1 MANMSY
7 NLLIVESPTKAKT
20 IGKYLGD
27 GYKVVATVGH
37 LRDLPRSKMGVD
49 PAANFEPTYVVDKEK
64 SALVAE
70 LVKEAKKAKEI
81 FFATD
86 PDREGEAISWHMA
99 TILVEKLDSTSV
111 EKVKRVS
118 FHEITKEAVVEA
130 LKTPRVI
137 DMDLVD
143 AQQARRVLDR
153 LVGYE
158 LSPVLW
164 KKVRRGLSAGRVQSV
179 AVRLICEREAEI
191 KAFESR
197 RFYKLLLEVSK
208 NGQKFGAELHS
219 VDGKPIEIST
229 KLKLFDGEYSYG
241 STSLVD
247 KNVVDKLINK
257 LGDKLTV
264 AKVEKKEVQK
274 SPLPPFTTSKLQQ
287 TAASR
292 FGWSG
297 KQTMSVAQ
305 KLYEK
310 GWISYHRTDSTA
322 LSSQSVEAIR
332 EYIADKYGKK
342 YVPSKARFY
351 ATKAKNAQEAHEAIR
366 PTKFDRQAE
375 HLKDPKERK
384 LYELIWKRAVSCQAE
399 NAIIART
406 SVDLV
411 SDNLDFRAGGSM
423 VVFDG
428 YMKIN
433 GSHMEEQEL
442 PGLVVGDMV
451 GKEKAEVSEHMT
463 SPPPRYGDASLVS
476 SLEKQGIGRPSTY
489 APIISTIQAR
499 LYVEKQEGRFYPTAL
514 GEAVNTFLVKNF
526 ETIVSLPFTA
536 EMEEGLD
543 KVAEGK
549 AKWRDMMAEFWKG
562 FKPGVDKVTVEGDR
576 VKIEVEKTG
585 RICSK
590 CNEGEMV
597 IRSGRFGKFLA
608 CSKFPECKNTEQIK
622 NIADFKCP
630 TCGKDVLIKKT
641 KKGRK
646 FFGCSDYPTC
656 KWAGWK
662 KP

>member
-27 GYKVVATVGH
+27 GFKVVATVGH

-49 PAANFEPTYVVDKEK
+49 PEANFEPTYVVDKEK
-64 SALVAE
+64 SSLVAE

-81 FFATD
+81 YFATD

-99 TILVEKLDSTSV
+99 TILVEKLDGTAV
-111 EKVKRVS
+111 NKVKRVS
-118 FHEITKEAVVEA
+118 FHEITKEAVMEA
-130 LKTPRVI
+130 LKSPRLI

-191 KAFESR
+191 KAFESNKFFR
-197 RFYKLLLEVSK
+197 VEVGLDK
-208 NGQKFGAELHS
+208 NGQKFRTQLHS
-219 VDGKPIEIST
+219 VEGKPIENST
-229 KLKLFDGEYSYG
+229 KLKLFDGEYSHG
-241 STSLVD
+241 STNLVD
-247 KNVVDKLINK
+247 KREVEKLTNTLEDKF
-257 LGDKLTV
+257 TV

-322 LSSQSVEAIR
+322 LSSQIVDTIR
-332 EYIADKYGKK
+332 AYIADKYGKK
-342 YVPSKARFY
+342 YVPAKARHY
-351 ATKAKNAQEAHEAIR
+351 ATKSKNAQEAHEAIR
-366 PTKFDRQAE
+366 PTKMDRVVE
-375 HLKDPKERK
+375 NLKDAKERK

-406 SVDLV
+406 SIDLM
-411 SDNLDFRAGGSM
+411 SGKLDFRASGSM

-442 PGLVVGDMV
+442 PTMIAGEQVKRDEVVIN
-451 GKEKAEVSEHMT
+451 EHMT

-499 LYVEKQEGRFYPTAL
+499 LYVEKQEGRFHPTAL

-536 EMEEGLD
+536 DMEEGLD

-549 AKWRDMMAEFWKG
+549 AKWRDMMAEFWRS

-585 RICSK
+585 IK
-590 CNEGEMV
+590 CDKCGEGELV
-597 IRSGRFGKFLA
+597 VRSGRFGKFLA
-608 CSKFPECKNTEQIK
+608 CSRFPECKNTQQIK